1 MATNPSYEI
10 MATYEA
16 LISSPYMA
24 LVIVDKQGIITLMND
39 TFLESLELTLEDV
52 VGRHVL
58 EILPHSKLPEI
69 LATGRVD
76 KADIWPIRG
85 NDTIVTRIPIVKD
98 GEIIG
103 AIGQSL
109 ALDMSGAKI
118 FMKKLEEHLKEFDT
132 FIEGLIESPYLIY
145 VIINRDCRITAMN
158 QTYLDILKM
167 KREDVIGR
175 HIHDITPN
183 SLLPD
188 IIRTGRID
196 KADVWPIRGHDTIV
210 TRLPIKRDGKIV
222 GAIGQSLFMDRSG
235 AMALMDKLQETEQEF
250 ATILEGLIESPYMV
264 YVIVNKDGYVT
275 AMNQTYIDILGYTK
289 EQVIGAHILD
299 ISPTS
304 ELPEVLTTGR
314 VDKADIFMIKGR
326 ETIVTRL
333 PIIKNGEI
341 IGAIGKSLFLDMSGV
356 RILTNRIQETEK
368 ELSIYKEE
376 VRSFYRARWQ
386 FPNLIGQCPE
396 FLEVKSL
403 AESVSQTNST
413 LLITGESGTGKEL
426 FAQAIHNASSR
437 GCNPFIR
444 INCAA
449 LPDNLLESELFGYED
464 GAFTGARKGGKP
476 GKFELAKGGTIL
488 LDEIGDM
495 PLLMQTKL
503 LSVLQERSV
512 ERVGGTTPIPVDVR
526 VIAATNRNLEEMIR
540 QNRFRQDLYYRL
552 DVVRLA
558 LPPLRQRR
566 PDIPLLVRYFVN
578 VLNNDL

>member
-413 LLITGESGTGKEL
+413 LLITG
-426 FAQAIHNASSR
+426 
-437 GCNPFIR
+437 
-444 INCAA
+444 
-449 LPDNLLESELFGYED
+449 D
-464 GAFTGARKGGKP
+464 RK
-476 GKFELAKGGTIL
+476 
-488 LDEIGDM
+488 
-495 PLLMQTKL
+495 
-503 LSVLQERSV
+503 SVV
-512 ERVGGTTPIPVDVR
+512 
-526 VIAATNRNLEEMIR
+526 
-540 QNRFRQDLYYRL
+540 
-552 DVVRLA
+552 
-558 LPPLRQRR
+558 
-566 PDIPLLVRYFVN
+566 
-578 VLNNDL
+578 